1 MRALLIV
8 LLVCFAIPGAGRA
21 IAGQLVVLEST
32 APGFKV
38 GQVID
43 SAKKLSLPAGTR
55 LSVIGGDGTV
65 RALKGPFSGAPG
77 GSGGMADTSLVASLA
92 KLIED
97 QGSESVSLGVT
108 RAIDSTRPPV
118 WGVDALRTGDHCV
131 LAGSPSILWRHKSRK
146 PAKLTI
152 RNLAD
157 KSKVTVPWPAGA
169 SQVPW
174 PTAMP
179 LHDQGDYL
187 LKVSTKLSA
196 ARLTL
201 HVVPAGLPSDAHR
214 AVWVAERGCRGQAR
228 ALLAG
233 LR

>member
-1 MRALLIV
+1 M
-8 LLVCFAIPGAGRA
+8 LVCLGIPGGGRA
-21 IAGQLVVLEST
+21 VAGELVVLDST
-32 APGFKV
+32 VPGFKV

-43 SAKKLSLPAGTR
+43 SAKPLSLPAGTR
-55 LSVIGGDGTV
+55 LSVIGGDGAV
-65 RALKGPFSGAPG
+65 KALKGPFSGIPV
-77 GSGGMADTSLVASLA
+77 GSGGATDPSLIASLA
-92 KLIED
+92 KLIEN
-97 QGSESVSLGVT
+97 QGSESMSLGVT
-108 RAIDSTRPPV
+108 RAADATRPTV
-118 WGVDALRTGDHCV
+118 WAVNALSTGDHCV
-131 LAGSPSILWRHKSRK
+131 LAGSPPILWRHKSRK

-174 PTAMP
+174 PADMP
-179 LHDQGDYL
+179 RRDRGDYL
-187 LKVSTKLSA
+187 VKVSTKLSA

-201 HVVPAGLPSDAHR
+201 HVVPADLPSDAHR